1 MTLNTLLSQEH
12 DEVLRRERMLLE
24 NLRVQLA
31 RLDAPETDLD
41 ILRRSLRQ
49 LEELFLIVVVGEFN
63 AGKTAFLNALLGQQV
78 LPEGVTP
85 TTSAINL
92 VRHPDSLD
100 ANLPTEDF
108 HVIRVPIDWL
118 RELNLVDTPGT
129 NAVIQRHQEI
139 TETFIPRSDL
149 VLFVT
154 SVERPFSESER
165 VFLERIKEWG
175 KKIVVVVNKID
186 LVEKESELAEVLA
199 YVDQNAQKLLGLS
212 PEIFPISS
220 RLALRAKQAAK
231 DYSDFD
237 DNVMW
242 DTSRF
247 GALEQYIL
255 QTLDAGERVRLKL
268 DNPLGVS
275 ALLIEQYHDVIAD
288 RLDLLKGDFKT
299 LDVIEEQLEAY
310 QEDMR
315 RDFAYQSSRVDN
327 VLYEMAE
334 RGDRFFDE
342 TLRLGRIFDL
352 VNSEKIR
359 AEFERQVVGD
369 TSIEIERHVGQLI
382 DWMVEKDYRMWR
394 DVIDFL
400 SQRATQRTEHMV
412 GQVSSEFEFNR
423 QNMLNTVGKDAQR
436 VVESYDRAEESR
448 KLAQQMQRAIMQ
460 TAAVEV
466 GALGLG
472 ALLVALLQTS
482 MLDITGI
489 LGAGVLAA
497 TGLYVLPYRR
507 SRIKQALRERI
518 NELRSQLDLALTRQF
533 DKELAASVQ
542 RIKESIA
549 PYTRFVRVER
559 EKLTRLESELK
570 LAEAEMNE
578 LRTLVQNLSD
588 ERSTPIQPVE
598 ESQIEQPS

>member
-1 MTLNTLLSQEH
+1 MHYFLSREH
-12 DEVLRRERMLLE
+12 DDLLRRERALLE

-31 RLDAPETDLD
+31 RLDAPDEDLEV
-41 ILRRSLRQ
+41 LRRSLHQ

-63 AGKTAFLNALLGQQV
+63 AGKTAFLNALLGQQA

-85 TTSAINL
+85 TTSAINV
-92 VRHPDSLD
+92 VRHPDSVD
-100 ANLPTEDF
+100 VGPPSDDY
-108 HVIRVPIDWL
+108 HIVRVPVDWL

-165 VFLERIKEWG
+165 AFLERIKEWG
-175 KKIVVVVNKID
+175 KKIVIVVNKID
-186 LVEKESELAEVLA
+186 LVEKESELQEVLD
-199 YVDQNAQKLLGLS
+199 YVDHNAQNLLELS

-220 RLALRAKQAAK
+220 RLALRTKLSAATY
-231 DYSDFD
+231 DDFS
-237 DNVMW
+237 NNEMW
-242 DTSRF
+242 EASRF
-247 GALEQYIL
+247 GALEQYML
-255 QTLDAGERVRLKL
+255 TTLDAGERVRLKL
-268 DNPLGVS
+268 ENPLGVS
-275 ALLIEQYHDVIAD
+275 NMLIDQYRGVIET
-288 RLDLLKGDFKT
+288 RLDLLKGDFQT
-299 LDVIEEQLEAY
+299 LDVIDEQLEAY
-310 QEDMR
+310 KHDMR
-315 RDFAYQSSRVDN
+315 HDFKFQSSSVDN

-342 TLRLGRIFDL
+342 TLRLTRIFDL
-352 VNSEKIR
+352 INSEKIR

-369 TSIEIERHVGQLI
+369 TSIEIERHVSALI

-394 DVIDFL
+394 DVIEFL
-400 SQRATQRTEHMV
+400 DQRATEQSEHMV

-436 VVESYDRAEESR
+436 VVESYDREAESR
-448 KLAQQMQRAIMQ
+448 KLAQEMQRALMQ

-489 LGAGVLAA
+489 LGAGVIAA

-507 SRIKQALRERI
+507 SRIKKELRERI
-518 NELRSQLDLALTRQF
+518 NDLRSQLDTALTKQF
-533 DKELAASVQ
+533 ETELTNSVQ
-542 RIKESIA
+542 RIRESIA

-559 EKLTRLESELK
+559 EKLERLDAELAVARSDVAELRKMVHELNDESLES
-570 LAEAEMNE
+570 
-578 LRTLVQNLSD
+578 S
-588 ERSTPIQPVE
+588 SPVSE
-598 ESQIEQPS
+598 PEIEQQP